1 MTGVVIRRA
10 VEADVAAVAA
20 LLADDGIGA
29 TRESADDLAPY
40 LAAFATVDADPS
52 ELLVVAERDDGVV
65 GTLQLSLLPGLSRR
79 GALRAQIE
87 GVRVAAAARDAG
99 LGETLLRWA
108 VDEARCRGCTLVQLT
123 SDTRR
128 TDAHRLYERLGFE
141 ASHLGYK
148 LPLRPATAAQ
158 APY

>member
-1 MTGVVIRRA
+1 MTGTVIRRA

-29 TRESADDLAPY
+29 GRESADDLAPY

-52 ELLVVAERDDGVV
+52 ELLVVAERDGAVV

-87 GVRVAAAARDAG
+87 GVRVAGTAQGAG

-108 VDEARCRGCTLVQLT
+108 VDEARRSGCALVQLT
-123 SDTRR
+123 SDARR
-128 TDAHRLYERLGFE
+128 TEAHRFYQRLGFE

-148 LPLRPATAAQ
+148 LSL
-158 APY
+158 

>member
-1 MTGVVIRRA
+1 MTGTVIRRA

-29 TRESADDLAPY
+29 GRESADDLAPY
-40 LAAFATVDADPS
+40 LAAFAAVDADPS
-52 ELLVVAERDDGVV
+52 ELLVVAERDGAVV

-87 GVRVAAAARDAG
+87 GVRVAGTARGAG

-108 VDEARCRGCTLVQLT
+108 VDEARRRGCALVQLT
-123 SDTRR
+123 SDARR
-128 TDAHRLYERLGFE
+128 TEAHRFYQRLGFE

-148 LPLRPATAAQ
+148 LSL
-158 APY
+158 

>member
-1 MTGVVIRRA
+1 VTGTVIRRA

-29 TRESADDLAPY
+29 GRESADDLAPY
-40 LAAFATVDADPS
+40 LAAFAAVDADPS
-52 ELLVVAERDDGVV
+52 ELLVVAERDGAVV

-87 GVRVAAAARDAG
+87 GVRVAGTARGAG

-108 VDEARCRGCTLVQLT
+108 VDEARRRGCALVQLT
-123 SDTRR
+123 SDARR
-128 TDAHRLYERLGFE
+128 TEAHRFYQRLGFE

-148 LPLRPATAAQ
+148 LSL
-158 APY
+158 

>member
-1 MTGVVIRRA
+1 MTGTVIRRA
-10 VEADVAAVAA
+10 VEADVGAVAA

-29 TRESADDLAPY
+29 SRESADDLDPY
-40 LAAFATVDADPS
+40 LAAFARVDADPS
-52 ELLVVAERDDGVV
+52 ELLVVAERDGVIV

-87 GVRVAAAARDAG
+87 GVRIAGAARGAG

-108 VDEARCRGCTLVQLT
+108 VDEARRRGCVLVQLT

-128 TDAHRLYERLGFE
+128 TEAHRLYERLGFE

-148 LPLRPATAAQ
+148 LPL
-158 APY
+158 